1 MKARY
6 LWALAPLLLGACQ
19 TSQVQQTCAE
29 AQHLAAAAAPF
40 LSIAPVEV
48 RVAIMALN
56 AGTVGCQTPEYAA
69 LRERVIVWLQGV
81 RR

>member
-1 MKARY
+1 MKLGY
-6 LWALAPLLLGACQ
+6 LVALAPLLLAACE

-29 AQHLAAAAAPF
+29 AQQLVAAAAPF

-48 RVAIMALN
+48 RVAVMALN

-69 LRERVIVWLQGV
+69 LRERVVAWLRS